1 MRLKMMLLSLSLL
14 ALIGCG
20 QSYQYSV
27 YGRTGAKYQ
36 APALC
41 EALTK
46 CLNSPNEQECYY
58 EHMQT
63 SSGESLGCEG
73 VKK

>member
-1 MRLKMMLLSLSLL
+1 MKRVFLLV
-14 ALIGCG
+14 ALVTLTACG
-20 QSYQYSV
+20 NSHYQYSV

-46 CLNSPNEQECYY
+46 CLNGNETECYY
-58 EHMQT
+58 ENWQT
-63 SSGESLGCEG
+63 SAGEVVGCSA